1 MLLSADTYEQIVRT
15 LRSDASTPTE
25 RRKHPRVG
33 MRAKITVIPLTPA
46 GQPGKAD
53 TVWVR
58 DISDGGI
65 GLVAGRAMKR
75 GSLFVVQFSK
85 HNNEARSLLCQ
96 VVQCRGADILVGG
109 RIIRS
114 LTGFEN
120 EQIAAH
126 RPVVIDPDEIPRL
139 RASS

>member
-1 MLLSADTYEQIVRT
+1 MLLSVDMYEQIVRT
-15 LRSDASTPTE
+15 IRSDGSSPAE
-25 RRKHPRVG
+25 RRRHPRVG
-33 MRAKITVIPLTPA
+33 MRAKITIIPLGPA

-53 TVWVR
+53 TVWLR

-75 GSLFVVQFSK
+75 GSLFVVQFSN

-96 VVQCRGADILVGG
+96 VIQCRGADFTVGA

-114 LTGFEN
+114 RTGFEN
-120 EQIAAH
+120 EQIPAH
-126 RPVVIDPDEIPRL
+126 SPVVIDPDEIPRL
-139 RASS
+139 RA

>member
-1 MLLSADTYEQIVRT
+1 MLLSADMYEQIART
-15 LRSDASTPTE
+15 LRSGASKPGE
-25 RRKHPRVG
+25 RRQHPRVR
-33 MRAKITVIPLTPA
+33 MRAKITIIPLGPA

-53 TVWVR
+53 AVWLR

-75 GSLFVVQFSK
+75 GSLFVVQFSN
-85 HNNEARSLLCQ
+85 HNSEARSLLCQ
-96 VVQCRGADILVGG
+96 VIQCRGAEFIVGA

-126 RPVVIDPDEIPRL
+126 RPVVIDPDEIPGL
-139 RASS
+139 RA

>member
-1 MLLSADTYEQIVRT
+1 MLLSADMYEQIART
-15 LRSDASTPTE
+15 LRSDASKSGE
-25 RRKHPRVG
+25 RRQHPRVG
-33 MRAKITVIPLTPA
+33 MRAKITIIPLGPS

-53 TVWVR
+53 TIWLR

-65 GLVAGRAMKR
+65 GLIAGRAMKR
-75 GSLFVVQFSK
+75 GSLFVVQFSN

-96 VVQCRGADILVGG
+96 VIQCRGAEFIVGA

-120 EQIAAH
+120 EQIGAH
-126 RPVVIDPDEIPRL
+126 RPVVIDPDEIPGL
-139 RASS
+139 HA

>member
-1 MLLSADTYEQIVRT
+1 
-15 LRSDASTPTE
+15 
-25 RRKHPRVG
+25 
-33 MRAKITVIPLTPA
+33 
-46 GQPGKAD
+46 
-53 TVWVR
+53 VR

-65 GLVAGRAMKR
+65 GFIAGRAMKR

-96 VVQCRGADILVGG
+96 VIQCRGEEFVVGA

-120 EQIAAH
+120 EQIAAR
-126 RPVVIDPDEIPRL
+126 RPVVIDRDEIPRL
-139 RASS
+139 RT